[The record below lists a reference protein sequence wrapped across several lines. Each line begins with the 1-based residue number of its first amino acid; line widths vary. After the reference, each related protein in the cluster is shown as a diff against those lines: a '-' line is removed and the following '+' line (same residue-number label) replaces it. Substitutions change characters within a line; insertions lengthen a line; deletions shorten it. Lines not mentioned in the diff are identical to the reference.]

1 MNPSFFTENQFKE
14 NNPHDELA
22 PEESTDII
30 VNHVK
35 EGRMIGAGHHLPQP
49 VLDLIVQ
56 HHGTQMVEYF
66 YHRAVKNSPPELRPS
81 ESEFRYPGPKPQTRE
96 AAVLMIVDT
105 VEAAS
110 RSLDNPTRT
119 HIAALV
125 RKILD
130 KKLSDGQF
138 DECNLT
144 TRDMGIIVDT
154 LVDALEASLHSRV
167 KYPWQEEEAL
177 QQRRR
182 AVKAR
187 RTNTAKLRNAA
198 AISAIPRSRQR

>member
-1 MNPSFFTENQFKE
+1 M
-14 NNPHDELA
+14 
-22 PEESTDII
+22 
-30 VNHVK
+30 
-35 EGRMIGAGHHLPQP
+35 GAGHHLPQP

-56 HHGTQMVEYF
+56 HHGTQLVEYF
-66 YHRAVKNSPPELRPS
+66 YHRALKDSPPELRPS
-81 ESEFRYPGPKPQTRE
+81 EAEFRYPGPKPQTRE

-110 RSLDNPTRT
+110 RTLDNPTRT

-130 KKLSDGQF
+130 KKLADGQF
-138 DECNLT
+138 DECELT
-144 TRDMGIIVDT
+144 TRDMGIIVTT

-182 AVKAR
+182 ALRAR
-187 RTNTAKLRNAA
+187 RANTAKLRHAA
-198 AISAIPRSRQR
+198 AISAIPRSQRR